1 MDKSF
6 CRIIINGLKEV
17 PTYRRLGLDKG
28 DKKEET
34 RNLNLNFSVSY
45 LSILYRSIVFHW
57 QNLPH
62 QPQTGKILSFL
73 IMVSRQVN
81 SPVADKD
88 KLTRASLLK

>member
-1 MDKSF
+1 MDQSF

-17 PTYRRLGLDKG
+17 PAYRRLGLDDG

-34 RNLNLNFSVSY
+34 RNLNLNFSVSS
-45 LSILYRSIVFHW
+45 LPVLYRSIVFHW

-73 IMVSRQVN
+73 TMVSPQVN
-81 SPVADKD
+81 SPVANKD